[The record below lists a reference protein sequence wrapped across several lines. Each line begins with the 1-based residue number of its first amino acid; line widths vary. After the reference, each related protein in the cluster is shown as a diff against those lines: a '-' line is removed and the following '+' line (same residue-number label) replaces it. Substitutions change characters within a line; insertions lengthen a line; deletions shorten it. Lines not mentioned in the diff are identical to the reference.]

1 MCYYYVTGIQYEED
15 KVTPPG
21 VGDEVTPQVGE
32 DEVTREGSP
41 PGND

>member
-1 MCYYYVTGIQYEED
+1 MCHNYYVGIQYEED

-21 VGDEVTPQVGE
+21 VGDEQVGE

-41 PGND
+41 PGNE